1 MRKAAFLITLA
12 CAFVAAPLLAMG
24 PLTAQDRPQ
33 SDAKPLSGSYAASC
47 LVRISS
53 VGSLTLDDDT
63 VSALLNS
70 TGVLSEAVREVLGR
84 PASRIDDVL
93 NVSFSRV
100 GRVAGPTRVGGAS
113 GMPGGMFGMP
123 FAAGPTRVGAG
134 SGRAGPVFEHTILG
148 RIEVEIFE
156 DEGAKAVAEELL
168 ARICMR
174 LSMAVRTMADPEH
187 EQLEDEF
194 AFAERGLGRAQHRL
208 EELRAVQQRLWE
220 QAGAAGLP
228 RTDILDKIRD
238 YEGELQS
245 IEYDLAGL
253 KARGEALTGQI
264 AKIAQQIEAAPKTDE
279 VTAELEKVV
288 ALREKEL
295 NRIQSLVDKQL
306 ASDQEISQALEPV
319 ALARAELAKQR
330 QAIAQAAGGDLLAEF
345 NRDLI
350 RLSIETAEMEAR
362 REFLQSKLAMVKER
376 NLLELADRY
385 EEEVA
390 AQLPDALKA
399 VAEATQRHD
408 ALEHE
413 LRTFRAPTV
422 TVIGGK

>member
-1 MRKAAFLITLA
+1 
-12 CAFVAAPLLAMG
+12 
-24 PLTAQDRPQ
+24 
-33 SDAKPLSGSYAASC
+33 
-47 LVRISS
+47 VRISA

-63 VSALLNS
+63 VEALLKS

-84 PASRIDDVL
+84 PAARLEDVL
-93 NVSFSRV
+93 EVGFSRV
-100 GRVAGPTRVGGAS
+100 GPAAGPTRVGG
-113 GMPGGMFGMP
+113 
-123 FAAGPTRVGAG
+123 G

-148 RIEVEIFE
+148 QIEVEIFE
-156 DEGAKAVAEELL
+156 EEDAKPVAEELL

-174 LSMAVRTMADPEH
+174 LSMAVRTLADPER
-187 EQLEDEF
+187 EQLEEEL
-194 AFAERGLGRAQHRL
+194 AFAQRGLERAEHRL
-208 EELRAVQQRLWE
+208 EELREVQQQLWE

-238 YEGELQS
+238 YEEEAQS
-245 IEYDLAGL
+245 IEYELAGL
-253 KARGEALTGQI
+253 KARGDALTEQI
-264 AKIAQQIEAAPKTDE
+264 AKIAQQMEAAPKTDE

-295 NRIQSLVDKQL
+295 NRIQSLVEKQL
-306 ASDQEISQALEPV
+306 ASDQEMGQALEPV

-330 QAIAQAAGGDLLAEF
+330 QAIAQAAGGNLLAEF

-350 RLSIETAEMEAR
+350 KLAIESAEMEAR
-362 REFLQSKLAMVKER
+362 REFLQGKLAMVKER

-390 AQLPDALKA
+390 VRLPVALEA
-399 VAEATQRHD
+399 VASAAQRHD

-413 LRTFRAPTV
+413 LRTFRVPTV
-422 TVIGGK
+422 TVVGGS